1 MLKGLQRKL
10 SMLFWG
16 DIVPEN
22 KKIRSIDAGDIVRSY
37 KNDNV
42 ICCADVVDLQMMFSD
57 LYNLVNSKE
66 YLLSA
71 DGNGDDYE
79 FLYKAIIYYIDQ
91 AHKENDEEFFH
102 AVFYGRNE
110 ISRDRLQ
117 AHFPTLDEWQVD
129 GLLKIVNCDYT
140 VPVEQLEED
149 NILVYM
155 GRVRENKSAIAI

>member
-1 MLKGLQRKL
+1 MLTGLKRKL

-22 KKIRSIDAGDIVRSY
+22 NEIRGIDAGDIIRSY
-37 KNDNV
+37 MNDNV
-42 ICCADVVDLQMMFSD
+42 IVGADVVDLQMMFSD

-66 YLLSA
+66 YLMSA
-71 DGNGDDYE
+71 DRHGDDYE
-79 FLYKAIIYYIDQ
+79 FLYKAIIYYIDK
-91 AHKENDEEFFH
+91 AHKENDEEFFY
-102 AVFYGRNE
+102 AIFYGRNE

-129 GLLKIVNCDYT
+129 GLLKIVNYDYT
-140 VPVEQLEED
+140 VPVEKLEED

-155 GRVRENKSAIAI
+155 GRVREIKEVIAI